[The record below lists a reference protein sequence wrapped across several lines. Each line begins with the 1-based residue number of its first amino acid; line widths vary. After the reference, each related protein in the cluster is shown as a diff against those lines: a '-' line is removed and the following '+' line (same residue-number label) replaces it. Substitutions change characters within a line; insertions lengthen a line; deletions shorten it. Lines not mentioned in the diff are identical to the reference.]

1 VYYLFIVES
10 IILVFTMSILIL
22 NITSKNE
29 SLKSK
34 LNYVAI
40 NAINLFIPNINDS
53 NKTIINFII
62 TIIISVSMCGIFE
75 YLFKNSLSEKV
86 FFCILIL
93 IPSIFSFMSLN
104 FIEFFSNFKLRIFL
118 YINNSKENIADE
130 KSKIKNDKILMGKIR
145 LHQEKR
151 FNEC

>member
-1 VYYLFIVES
+1 
-10 IILVFTMSILIL
+10 MSILIL

-53 NKTIINFII
+53 
-62 TIIISVSMCGIFE
+62 
-75 YLFKNSLSEKV
+75 
-86 FFCILIL
+86 
-93 IPSIFSFMSLN
+93 
-104 FIEFFSNFKLRIFL
+104 
-118 YINNSKENIADE
+118 KENIADE